1 MIESLPFKTQART
14 VDHLGRE
21 QIADCPTAI
30 SELWKNAYDAY
41 ARSVSLHIFD
51 GEEPIAA
58 IFDDGHGMSYEEFV
72 SRWLV
77 VGTESKYDR
86 NEATEEDRNGLPVR
100 TKQGQKGIGRLS
112 SANLGPLLLLVSKRE
127 ECDFVAALLD
137 WRLFENP
144 YLVLSDI
151 EVPVTKFQERS
162 ELEGLLP
169 ELFDRLTDNI
179 WGNIESPERSERLN
193 QAWVTYDAFVQ
204 ERDRTKQKPS
214 EQIANTIV
222 GAAFQLE
229 HLKPWPLW
237 SDERVHSGTAL
248 LVSDIHYDL
257 RAQLPSIEAD
267 GGVKGVR
274 DTFFATLSAF
284 TDPFVDPVAGEAN
297 AFDPEF
303 SYEVKIWTGGIDKS
317 IVEEDRQS
325 LSRQVCEDMEHVISG
340 NIDIDGKF
348 TGQVKA
354 FGEWRDTATD
364 YTILPPTDY
373 TPPRGPTTYVGP
385 FSLFISTYER
395 DRVNSTH
402 SDDEHAKLNA
412 LADRYSGFLIFR
424 NGLRVLPYGRVDS
437 DFFEIEQRRSVSAGR
452 EFWNARRMFGRIA
465 LSRESNPNL
474 RDKAGREGFID
485 NRAAKSLKTLV
496 VNILKTAAREHFG
509 SSSEL
514 RKQELPDI
522 QEANRKARAEEERK
536 ALAKRNRQKFRSRLK
551 RNLPL
556 LAKLVDRLD
565 GESSEF
571 PIDSISDIAVA
582 QSMIDD
588 LGNELR
594 DLRIVGAPTS
604 LGSSEDDFREFRQ
617 LYAKAQNVLEDLSNE
632 RRQAIQRLNPP
643 RPEEIAEK
651 QMQSLAGQLQSRI
664 RQWSKE
670 IGSIQDFEATRISDL
685 LSARHKAFHQT
696 AHPLIEQVKSGRLG
710 LDDALEEMAAIRT
723 RLEYENENIFQS
735 YINTLE
741 LLRENINIELIATEG
756 TADNIELRDQLN
768 RLNQVAQLGITVE
781 ILGHELATNEQL
793 IRTGIK
799 RISNDGEQPGL
810 EQIQAGF
817 EALSHQLDF
826 LSPLKLS
833 GPRTRRTISGKDIT
847 EYLREFFRTV
857 TETRDIKIEASDQF
871 KAFAVDEQP
880 SRLFPVFINL
890 VNNSAYWLV
899 NSHTVEPKVLL
910 DVVDEHV
917 IVSDNGPGIDA
928 LDQDQLFKMFFT
940 RKVSG
945 GRGIGLY
952 LCRMNLLAGGHSI
965 KYATDK
971 KFRLLTGANFV
982 IDFKGASFD

>member
-51 GEEPIAA
+51 GEEPVAA

-86 NEATEEDRNGLPVR
+86 NETTEEDRNGLPTR

-112 SANLGPLLLLVSKRE
+112 SANLGPLLLLISKRK

-151 EVPVTKFQERS
+151 EVPVTKFRERS

-179 WGNIESPERSERLN
+179 WGSSDSPERSERLK
-193 QAWVTYDAFVQ
+193 QAWTTYDAFVQ
-204 ERDRTKQKPS
+204 ERDQTQQKPS

-222 GAAFQLE
+222 GATFKLE
-229 HLKPWPLW
+229 HLAPW
-237 SDERVHSGTAL
+237 RVWCDDGPTSGTAL

-257 RAQLPSIEAD
+257 RAQLPSIPAD

-274 DTFFATLSAF
+274 KTFLATLSAF
-284 TDPFVDPVAGEAN
+284 TDPFVDPVANEVN
-297 AFDPEF
+297 AVDPDF
-303 SYEVKIWTGGIDKS
+303 TYEVKIWASGVGQS
-317 IVEEDRQS
+317 IVEEDRGT
-325 LSRQVCEDMEHVISG
+325 LSRQVCDELEHVLSG
-340 NIDIDGKF
+340 SIDENGKF

-354 FGEWRDTATD
+354 FGEWREYKLGYIVPA
-364 YTILPPTDY
+364 PTDY
-373 TPPRGPTTYVGP
+373 TPPSGPTTFVGP
-385 FSLFISTYER
+385 FSLYIATYER
-395 DRVNSTH
+395 ERMSSTH
-402 SDDEHAKLNA
+402 TDDDHAKFDA
-412 LADRYSGFLIFR
+412 LAERYGGFLIFR
-424 NGLRVLPYGRVDS
+424 NGLRVLPYGRLNS
-437 DFFEIEQRRSVSAGR
+437 DFFEIEERRSRSAGR
-452 EFWNARRMFGRIA
+452 EFWNSRRMFGRIA
-465 LSRESNPNL
+465 LSREANPNL

-485 NRAAKSLKTLV
+485 NRAAKSLKTIV
-496 VNILKTAAREHFG
+496 INILKTAARDHFG
-509 SSSEL
+509 SASEL
-514 RKQELPDI
+514 RKHELPDI
-522 QEANRKARAEEERK
+522 QKANLKARAEEARK
-536 ALAKRNRQKFRSRLK
+536 ILAKRNRLKFRSRLK

-556 LAKLVDRLD
+556 AAKLLDRLD
-565 GESSEF
+565 TQSSELS
-571 PIDSISDIAVA
+571 IDSIADIEIA

-594 DLRIVGAPTS
+594 DLRIVGAPSS

-617 LYAKAQNVLEDLSNE
+617 LYAKAQSVLEDMSNE
-632 RRQAIQRLNPP
+632 RRQAIERLNPP

-670 IGSIQDFEATRISDL
+670 ITGIQDFEAKRISDL

-710 LDDALEEMAAIRT
+710 LDDALEEMAAIRM
-723 RLEYENENIFQS
+723 RLEYENEDIFQS

-810 EQIQAGF
+810 EQIEAGF

-833 GPRTRRTISGKDIT
+833 GPRTRRAISGKDIT

-857 TETRDIKIEASDQF
+857 TETRNIQIEASDRF

-910 DVVDEHV
+910 DVVDEQIV
-917 IVSDNGPGIDA
+917 VSDNGPGIDE

-971 KFRLLTGANFV
+971 KFRLLPGANFV
-982 IDFKGASFD
+982 IDFKGGSFD

>member
-1 MIESLPFKTQART
+1 MIESLPFMTQART

-51 GEEPIAA
+51 GDEPVAA

-86 NEATEEDRNGLPVR
+86 NETTEEDRNGLPIR

-112 SANLGPLLLLVSKRE
+112 SANLGPLLLLVSKRK

-151 EVPVTKFQERS
+151 EVPVTKFKERS

-169 ELFDRLTDNI
+169 KLFDRLTDNI
-179 WGNIESPERSERLN
+179 WGNSDSPERSERLK
-193 QAWVTYDAFVQ
+193 QAWATYDAFVQ
-204 ERDRTKQKPS
+204 ERDQTKQKPS

-222 GAAFQLE
+222 GATFRLE
-229 HLKPWPLW
+229 HLSPWQVW
-237 SDERVHSGTAL
+237 SEKAESGTAL

-257 RAQLPSIEAD
+257 RAQLPSIEPD
-267 GGVKGVR
+267 GGVQSVR

-284 TDPFVDPVAGEAN
+284 TDPFVDPLASEAN
-297 AFDPEF
+297 AFDADF
-303 SYEVKIWTGGIDKS
+303 TYEVRTWVDGVDKS
-317 IVEEDRQS
+317 IVEEDRHT
-325 LSRQVCEDMEHVISG
+325 LSRQSCEEMEHVISG
-340 NIDIDGKF
+340 SIDGEGKF

-354 FGEWRDTATD
+354 FGEWRDFDTA
-364 YTILPPTDY
+364 YTIFPPTDY
-373 TPPRGPTTYVGP
+373 TPPRGPTTFVGP
-385 FSLFISTYER
+385 FGLFIATYER
-395 DRVNSTH
+395 DRISSTH

-412 LADRYSGFLIFR
+412 LADKYSGFLIFR

-465 LSRESNPNL
+465 LSREANPNL

-485 NRAAKSLKTLV
+485 NRAAKSLKTIV
-496 VNILKTAAREHFG
+496 INILRTAAREHFG
-509 SSSEL
+509 QSSEL
-514 RKQELPDI
+514 RKKKLPEI
-522 QEANRKARAEEERK
+522 QEINRKARAEEERK
-536 ALAKRNRQKFRSRLK
+536 ILSKRNRQKFRSRLN

-556 LAKLVDRLD
+556 LAKLVERIDADR
-565 GESSEF
+565 SELS
-571 PIDSISDIAVA
+571 IDDVSDIATV
-582 QSMIDD
+582 QSLIDD

-594 DLRIVGAPTS
+594 DLRIVGAPSS
-604 LGSSEDDFREFRQ
+604 LGSSEDEFREFRQ
-617 LYAKAQNVLEDLSNE
+617 LYARAQSAIEDMANE
-632 RRQAIQRLNPP
+632 RRKAIERLNPP
-643 RPEEIAEK
+643 KPEEIAEK

-670 IGSIQDFEATRISDL
+670 ISSIQDFEAKRISDL

-696 AHPLIEQVKSGRLG
+696 AHPLIEQVKVGRLG
-710 LDDALEEMAAIRT
+710 LDDALEEMAAIRM
-723 RLEYENENIFQS
+723 RLEYENEDIFQS

-756 TADNIELRDQLN
+756 TSDNIELRDQLN
-768 RLNQVAQLGITVE
+768 RLNQVAQLGISVE

-793 IRTGIK
+793 IRTGLK
-799 RISNDGEQPGL
+799 RISTDGAQPGL
-810 EQIQAGF
+810 EQIEAGF

-833 GPRTRRTISGKDIT
+833 GPRTRRTISGKDIS

-857 TETRDIKIEASDQF
+857 TGTRDIQIEASDQF

-917 IVSDNGPGIDA
+917 IVSDNGPGIDS

-952 LCRMNLLAGGHSI
+952 LCRMNLVAGGHSI
-965 KYATDK
+965 KYATEK
-971 KFRLLTGANFV
+971 KFRLLPGANF
-982 IDFKGASFD
+982 IIEFKGASFD